1 MHINKWVSKRE
12 SEHTRGEWAHERE
25 GGNSNS
31 NRASTIT
38 SGANNSSNNSITS
51 SNGSGSKNSNG
62 GDSRNGNG
70 GDSGKGEQEGGP
82 VHMNQEVRA
91 GKCKLGAGET
101 DSKHSQTG
109 RTTRGEAGVHEPG
122 ASEEEVWCT

>member
-1 MHINKWVSKRE
+1 M
-12 SEHTRGEWAHERE
+12 RGRVGTATAT
-25 GGNSNS
+25 GPAPSQVVPITAATT
-31 NRASTIT
+31 ASP
-38 SGANNSSNNSITS
+38 AAM
-51 SNGSGSKNSNG
+51 GSGSKNING

-70 GDSGKGEQEGGP
+70 GDSGKGEPEGGP

-109 RTTRGEAGVHEPG
+109 RTTRGEAGVHETG